1 MCSKGGEVMENVTRK
16 ELEVLALSLKKLL
29 EHNLIED
36 AIEVLDVAINDV
48 AINKDV
54 TDKDE

>member
-1 MCSKGGEVMENVTRK
+1 MENVTRK